1 VWLWQHEKKFVVT
14 VQKKIYTK
22 LCLKPPTKPSKWFNL
37 FSLADCI
44 YKTKSPGKRPDTKS
58 KVAEAPA
65 NFISRSRKLTRQAA
79 CK

>member
-1 VWLWQHEKKFVVT
+1 VLWQREEKFVVT
-14 VQKKIYTK
+14 VQKKIVTK

-44 YKTKSPGKRPDTKS
+44 YKTKRPGKRPENKR

-65 NFISRSRKLTRQAA
+65 TFIPRPRKRTRQVF